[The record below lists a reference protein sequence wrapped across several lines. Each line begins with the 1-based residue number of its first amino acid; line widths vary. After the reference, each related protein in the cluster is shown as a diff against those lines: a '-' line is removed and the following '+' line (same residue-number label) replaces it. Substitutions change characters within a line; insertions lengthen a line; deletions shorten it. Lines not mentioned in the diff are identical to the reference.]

1 LSHESPP
8 TFFRIDPTILAR
20 FPDVQVGVL
29 LARGVNNFGEREQI
43 IAALRAEE
51 DKVRSELA
59 GTSPADHPRIAP
71 WREAYRAFGANPKKY
86 PSSIENLVS
95 RVIRG
100 NPIRHIN
107 KLVDIYNTISLRYI
121 LPVGGEDLD
130 KMQGDILLTIATET
144 EAPVTLLGED
154 EPRAPQTGEVIYKD
168 SMGAICR
175 RWNWK
180 EADRTKLTEQT
191 TNVILVL
198 EALPPVNTALLTQ
211 ATNDLARMIQ
221 TWCGGQVSAT
231 ILDAEHPQLELL
243 S

>member
-1 LSHESPP
+1 V
-8 TFFRIDPTILAR
+8 RIGVVLAR
-20 FPDVQVGVL
+20 DIDNHGDH
-29 LARGVNNFGEREQI
+29 EE
-43 IAALRAEE
+43 IAATLRAEE
-51 DKVRSELA
+51 DRVTSELT
-59 GTSPADHPRIAP
+59 GTSPADHPHIAP

-95 RVIRG
+95 RVLRG
-100 NPIRHIN
+100 SPIRHIN

-130 KMQGDILLTIATET
+130 KMQGDIILTIATET

-154 EPRAPQTGEVIYKD
+154 EPRAPQPGEVIYKD
-168 SMGAICR
+168 SIGAICR

-191 TNVILVL
+191 TNVILVI
-198 EALPPVNTALLTQ
+198 EALHPVDTALLTQ
-211 ATNDLARMIQ
+211 ATNDLALMIQ

-231 ILDAEHPQLELL
+231 ILDAEHPHLGLV